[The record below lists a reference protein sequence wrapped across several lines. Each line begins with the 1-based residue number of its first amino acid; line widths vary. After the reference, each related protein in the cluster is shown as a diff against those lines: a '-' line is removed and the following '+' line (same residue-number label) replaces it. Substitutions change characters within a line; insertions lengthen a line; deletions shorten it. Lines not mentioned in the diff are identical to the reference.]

1 VKRVFLT
8 LIIAILA
15 GVFGFIISDT
25 GALNMTT
32 KTAYT
37 TKEPLLIAGEQKNYS
52 ILPAGT
58 VLYFDRA
65 WPEGHQTYHVYFHF
79 KGDFNGGPADADMI
93 SPLWLRTVDPEELPK
108 LLKDY
113 PVTKDELVK
122 ILQARKVTK
131 AELVQIL
138 RDWPD
143 E

>member
-1 VKRVFLT
+1 MKKALLIL
-8 LIIAILA
+8 LIIILSSTS
-15 GVFGFIISDT
+15 GFLISNT
-25 GALNMTT
+25 RVLNAKT
-32 KTAYT
+32 KTAYIIR
-37 TKEPLLIAGEQKNYS
+37 EPLLIAGEQKYYS

-65 WPEGHQTYHVYFHF
+65 WQEGHQTYHAYFHF
-79 KGDFNGGPADADMI
+79 KGDFKADPTDANII

-113 PVTKDELVK
+113 PITKDELVV
-122 ILQARKVTK
+122 ILKARKITK
-131 AELVQIL
+131 AELAQII

>member
-1 VKRVFLT
+1 
-8 LIIAILA
+8 
-15 GVFGFIISDT
+15 
-25 GALNMTT
+25 MTT

-37 TKEPLLIAGEQKNYS
+37 IQEPLLIAGEQKHFS

-79 KGDFNGGPADADMI
+79 KGDFKANPADARMI
-93 SPLWLRTVDPEELPK
+93 SPLWLRTVDPDELPK

-113 PVTKDELVK
+113 PITKNELVE
-122 ILQARKVTK
+122 ILKARKITK
-131 AELVQIL
+131 AELIQIV
-138 RDWPD
+138 REWPD

>member
-1 VKRVFLT
+1 MKRVLAT

-15 GVFGFIISDT
+15 SVSAFIIADT

-79 KGDFNGGPADADMI
+79 KGDFNSEPADATMI

-113 PVTKDELVK
+113 PITKDELVE
-122 ILQARKVTK
+122 ILKARKITK
-131 AELVQIL
+131 AELVQIV
-138 RDWPD
+138 REWPD

>member
-1 VKRVFLT
+1 
-8 LIIAILA
+8 
-15 GVFGFIISDT
+15 
-25 GALNMTT
+25 MTT

-37 TKEPLLIAGEQKNYS
+37 TREPLLIAGEQKHFS

-79 KGDFNGGPADADMI
+79 KGDFKAEPADASMI
-93 SPLWLRTVDPEELPK
+93 SPLWLRTVDAEELPK

-113 PVTKDELVK
+113 PLTKEELVE
-122 ILQARKVTK
+122 ILKARGITK

-138 RDWPD
+138 REWPD